1 MAPVYADH
9 PFPPIQTPVFAAKQ
23 DPHAKVDSFDRA
35 ASEMANAHNLMI
47 RGLNSIYLQ
56 APHITAPDVKPFCRY
71 IAAFTNLIHVH
82 HHGEETHFFP
92 EVERLSGVEGI
103 METNVHQ
110 HGVFKKGLHDL
121 DDYINGVLADKQE
134 YDGKGVV
141 QMIDVFGKSLVEH
154 LRDEIPTLQRLR
166 EVDGEGRKMAEAIE
180 RIMGEEGESSM
191 KALGMPGMLWC
202 FANLDIHVE
211 DDIWLDWP
219 AAPGPV
225 KFLYRNV
232 FWWVYTDLRKFG
244 SVDRNGK
251 LRALYAV
258 PKSE

>member
-1 MAPVYADH
+1 MAPGYADH
-9 PFPPIQTPVFAAKQ
+9 PFPLIQTPVFAAKQ
-23 DPHAKVDSFDRA
+23 DANAKPDSFDRA

-56 APHITAPDVKPFCRY
+56 APHIAAPDVKPFCRY

-82 HHGEETHFFP
+82 HHGEETQFFP
-92 EVERLSGVEGI
+92 EVKKLSGVEGI

-110 HGVFKKGLHDL
+110 HGVFKKGLHEL
-121 DDYINGVLADKQE
+121 DDYVTAVLADKQE
-134 YDGKGVV
+134 YDGKKVV
-141 QMIDVFGKSLVEH
+141 GMIDAFGGSLVEH

-166 EVDGEGRKMAEAIE
+166 ELDGEDEKMAGLIE
-180 RIMGEEGESSM
+180 KIMNEEGESSM
-191 KALGMPGMLWC
+191 KALGMPGMLWY
-202 FANLDIHVE
+202 FANLDIHYE
-211 DDIWLDWP
+211 NDMWLDWP

-225 KFLYRNV
+225 KFLSRNV

-251 LRALYAV
+251 LKGLYAV
-258 PKSE
+258 PESG